1 MSFFSETS
9 VFNGW
14 LNRGAVQDVDSGGPK
29 EPCVRWGPYP
39 PRGRGNFLDGERCPH
54 DAAFCQNSLTFCS
67 VCYQSPFQQQA
78 LCLHYAVL
86 YLPLVLWRCWL
97 GGRKGIQL
105 VKNWVVGCWRGYL
118 SGARCRLAYD
128 PADATCHS
136 LSLASVKSRLVL
148 PLWYRLTWV
157 VPDKGPLNVCVC
169 VCYAIHVCVRT
180 KWCCWRVDEGW
191 VRASLW
197 AARCG
202 SGHKTITTISGF
214 SSGRQSCC
222 RLCELWWRQCRERDG
237 YQLTHI

>member
-1 MSFFSETS
+1 VSFFSETS
-9 VFNGW
+9 VFNDW
-14 LNRGAVQDVDSGGPK
+14 LDRGAVQDVDSGGPK

-67 VCYQSPFQQQA
+67 VCYQSPFQQQTLCCAILAFSA
-78 LCLHYAVL
+78 LTLLVGWQEGHPACKKLSGGVL
-86 YLPLVLWRCWL
+86 AWLSVWSEVQTCIWPSWCHLPLTVSCFSKIQIGFTFLVPAHL
-97 GGRKGIQL
+97 GSPGKG
-105 VKNWVVGCWRGYL
+105 
-118 SGARCRLAYD
+118 S
-128 PADATCHS
+128 
-136 LSLASVKSRLVL
+136 
-148 PLWYRLTWV
+148 
-157 VPDKGPLNVCVC
+157 LNVCVC

-237 YQLTHI
+237 YQLTRI